1 MDRKSGRNS
10 DGTFRVGNPGK
21 PKGTRHKATRAALA
35 ILEGEAEALTRRA
48 VELALDGDRTALRL
62 VLERVLPPRR
72 DAPVVVH
79 LPIMKSAADASLT
92 SAAVLEAA
100 AAGELT
106 LAEATA
112 FMALV
117 EAARRAFEASETS
130 ARRAALEDV
139 LGVGGGAM

>member
-10 DGTFRVGNPGK
+10 DGTFRAGNPGK
-21 PKGTRHKATRAALA
+21 PKGTRNKATRAALA

-72 DAPVVVH
+72 DAPVLVD
-79 LPIMKSAADASLT
+79 LPSMTTAADASRT
-92 SAAVLEAA
+92 SVAVLEAA

-130 ARRAALEDV
+130 ARLAALEDV